1 MGAERPI
8 LGWWGIP
15 EDKVTVE
22 RYQEAR
28 QAGFTALMQGASSAE
43 RMRGFLDK
51 AQCAD
56 IKLSVILSE
65 FDEAAVA
72 MLKDHPALL
81 MWHVM
86 DEPRY
91 KHFDMV
97 SNTIR
102 RIEAMDGRHP
112 CYVNH
117 IADSSVSMGVPDYAA
132 YMERALR
139 DFRLRLISS

>member
-1 MGAERPI
+1 MGAELPI

-102 RIEAMDGRHP
+102 RIGQ
-112 CYVNH
+112 
-117 IADSSVSMGVPDYAA
+117 SVARVVLPKNKT
-132 YMERALR
+132 ALR
-139 DFRLRLISS
+139 P